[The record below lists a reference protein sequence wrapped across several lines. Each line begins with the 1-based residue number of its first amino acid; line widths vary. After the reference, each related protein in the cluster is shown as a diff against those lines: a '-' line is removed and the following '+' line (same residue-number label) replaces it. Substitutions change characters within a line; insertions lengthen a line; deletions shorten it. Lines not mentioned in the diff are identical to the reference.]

1 MKVVGKDPGGGE
13 VVLFTGGEHPDLEGR
28 YQGDGYMYKLKE
40 GTTKGTL
47 YIRRP
52 ESYQKTPPAPKDSP
66 PSKGG
71 GTRTSYGTF
80 DLPRS
85 SGGTVTPNPSKF
97 FPLEAATD
105 KATYSRPGG
114 HSALIDESDIGLDA
128 GPIGAA
134 AQGLKE
140 ASKKGASAKRS
151 AASAS
156 SAVSSTIKSKVT
168 KSGEGTSYKQEHE
181 EREPLLSEE
190 ERAPDPRVL
199 HYKAAHTVKAGTD
212 TAASTGLS
220 FATGGISS
228 SVRQG
233 GKSLDAAALAVSLSQ
248 ISQKMTAVRTG
259 AHESSTGLDETAPPE
274 LIKAIDTLSSHFK
287 VAVGKEGVK
296 GIPFGVGTVLGALD
310 KASSVALP
318 DEELKWACESLERY
332 CARDND
338 FALSVADL
346 LGIPREVAAAK
357 GGAEIF
363 LSRC

>member
-1 MKVVGKDPGGGE
+1 LFSPEGEKPDKD
-13 VVLFTGGEHPDLEGR
+13 GR
-28 YQGDGYMYKLKE
+28 YQGDGYKYRLKE
-40 GTTKGTL
+40 GTKEGTL
-47 YIRRP
+47 YIRSP
-52 ESYQKTPPAPKDSP
+52 ESYQNQPAPKDSP
-66 PSKGG
+66 TSTGKGA
-71 GTRTSYGTF
+71 RTSYGTF

-105 KATYSRPGG
+105 KATYGRSGG
-114 HSALIDESDIGLDA
+114 RSALIDTSDIEPSA

-134 AQGLKE
+134 AYGLQE
-140 ASKKGASAKRS
+140 ASKKGAAAKRS
-151 AASAS
+151 ASSAS
-156 SAVSSTIKSKVT
+156 SSVSSTVKSKVT
-168 KSGEGTSYKQEHE
+168 KSGEGTSYDQEYE

-233 GKSLDAAALAVSLSQ
+233 GKSLNAAALAVSLGQ
-248 ISQKMTAVRTG
+248 ISEKMTAVRTG
-259 AHESSTGLDETAPPE
+259 AHESSTGLDEKAPPE

-287 VAVGKEGVK
+287 VAVGKEGAK

-310 KASSVALP
+310 TAGSVAVP
-318 DEELKWACESLERY
+318 DEELKSACEILERY
-332 CARDND
+332 SARDND

-357 GGAEIF
+357 GGATIF
-363 LSRC
+363 QSRC